1 VKVQRWTPLSA
12 AFTTALLGLIA
23 ALVFVP
29 AAMSENAMSNLID
42 LYILVIFA
50 VMWNA
55 LAGFGGLVSVG
66 QQAFIGIAAYVALE
80 LGQVHSVNP
89 FWSLL
94 FGALAAG
101 GIAVVL
107 GFVLLQLR
115 GGEFAIAAWVV
126 ADAAAIIV
134 AQING
139 LQGGTGLS
147 FNNFTFDYNDPHRR
161 LEYVYWMA
169 LGTTAVLLLL
179 VFLLLR
185 TRLGLS
191 LQAIRDDE
199 DAAASVGVRVFRG
212 KFILWVLAALGTG
225 AAGSIFLAKNL
236 FVEPTSVFDVNFVAE
251 MLFMVLVGGIGT
263 FEGPIIGAIILYL
276 VQHEISS
283 GFWLPVIEGGVAIA
297 FAVFLPRGVW
307 GTVVDR
313 FGIRLLPVG
322 YRLRGVEPR
331 RAEPPRRA
339 PASEAAA
346 K

>member
-1 VKVQRWTPLSA
+1 VRVQRWTPLSA
-12 AFTTALLGLIA
+12 TFTTALVGLIA
-23 ALVFVP
+23 ALAFVP
-29 AAMSENAMSNLID
+29 SAMSENAMSNLVD

-66 QQAFIGIAAYVALE
+66 QQAFIGIAAYVTLE

-89 FWSLL
+89 LWSLL
-94 FGALAAG
+94 LGALAAG
-101 GIAVVL
+101 AISVAL
-107 GFVLLQLR
+107 GFVVLQLR

-126 ADAAAIIV
+126 ADAAGIIV
-134 AQING
+134 AQIHG

-147 FNNFTFDYNDPHRR
+147 FNNFTFTYSDPHRR

-169 LGTTAVLLLL
+169 LGTAAFLLLV

-225 AAGSIFLAKNL
+225 AGGSIFLAKNF
-236 FVEPTSVFDVNFVAE
+236 FVEPSSVFDVNFVAE

-276 VQHEISS
+276 IQHQISS

-297 FAVFLPRGVW
+297 FAVFMPRGLW
-307 GTVVDR
+307 GTIVDR
-313 FGIRLLPVG
+313 YGIRLLPVG
-322 YRLRGVEPR
+322 YRLRGAEVRQP
-331 RAEPPRRA
+331 EPPRPA
-339 PASEAAA
+339 PASQAAT